1 MSSNICSARVA
12 EQLGLIHKAPDTVV
26 LLLRAASVPVCALLL
41 PPVEWRRTRLRK
53 LIGHLK
59 LPSRPA
65 CRPVFVT
72 SLSQCLLSGSGCS
85 CQVAMGLCHCV
96 LVVTEATGCIG
107 RRVAVDRERSLEF
120 AYGCV
125 WLEVLLSSTTFLAGH
140 APQRLVFDKLPCQR
154 SGICLHSLCG
164 SLGLVSPRVC
174 LYRNVLWEFHGWPAR
189 PLTEPS
195 VCDVCVLW
203 WLLPLCSTLK
213 G

>member
-1 MSSNICSARVA
+1 MAP
-12 EQLGLIHKAPDTVV
+12 HKAEEVDRAPD
-26 LLLRAASVPVCALLL
+26 
-41 PPVEWRRTRLRK
+41 
-53 LIGHLK
+53 K

-125 WLEVLLSSTTFLAGH
+125 LLEVLLSSTTFLAGH
-140 APQRLVFDKLPCQR
+140 APPRLVFDKLPCQR

-174 LYRNVLWEFHGWPAR
+174 LYRNVLWEFHGRPAR

-213 G
+213 DEACAGQPGSAVCGCVTSTCLCSATSGSAAAAAAVLLPWCNK

>member
-1 MSSNICSARVA
+1 MAP
-12 EQLGLIHKAPDTVV
+12 HKAEEVDRAPD
-26 LLLRAASVPVCALLL
+26 
-41 PPVEWRRTRLRK
+41 
-53 LIGHLK
+53 K

-125 WLEVLLSSTTFLAGH
+125 LLEVLLDFLGRLSWPATHHH
-140 APQRLVFDKLPCQR
+140 AWCLTSCRVSGLAYACTVHAAAWGLCHPVFACTETCFGSFMDGLPGRSLSHPCVMCVSCGGFCLCAQR
-154 SGICLHSLCG
+154 SKMRHA
-164 SLGLVSPRVC
+164 LGNQAVQCAAV
-174 LYRNVLWEFHGWPAR
+174 
-189 PLTEPS
+189 
-195 VCDVCVLW
+195 
-203 WLLPLCSTLK
+203 
-213 G
+213 